1 MGGRL
6 RRKAHQVASGS
17 RTHPVKRARWRIA
30 PSIKHLSKYPMLS
43 FKCIAPSVP
52 TKNIVGLDI
61 KAASS
66 WIDDLRARGALVRVL
81 HPNQAHTMDARRCR
95 YNVVLDKA
103 GKVVGV
109 GMG

>member
-1 MGGRL
+1 
-6 RRKAHQVASGS
+6 
-17 RTHPVKRARWRIA
+17 
-30 PSIKHLSKYPMLS
+30 MLS

-81 HPNQAHTMDARRCR
+81 HPKQPRTMDAIPCR
-95 YNVVLDKA
+95 YNVSLNKA